1 MRKQIKR
8 KDKPIEM
15 DYKQIAMQLWV
26 DVAVAVAR
34 SDTCK
39 YSYKPAQWADQV
51 VEDFWKR
58 VDDGKTKR

>member
-15 DYKQIAMQLWV
+15 DYKQLAMQLWV
-26 DVAVAVAR
+26 DVAVAVAGSDNCTR
-34 SDTCK
+34 SRL
-39 YSYKPAQWADQV
+39 PAEWADQV

-58 VDDGKTKR
+58 IDHGKARQ